1 VTEAC
6 FAAGYGS
13 LGTFSARFHE
23 LVGCPPSEYRRQ
35 ARLLVRVPGLWLP
48 RPIPRASAP
57 ASAAVPPERR
67 VGARSRSIAAPPCD
81 PAPQE
86 AERMI
91 QRMSHTTIYVTD
103 QDVAHEFY
111 VGKLGFEVRTD
122 ATMDNGFRWLTV
134 GPKGQPDL
142 EIILMKVG
150 SGPTEDE
157 SLRGDADRCSPRGA
171 RRRRVRHAGLQ
182 ADLRGAA
189 RRGVQFKSPPEE
201 KFYGVEAILE
211 DPFGNWFSMTSET
224 AEARAPHRGRSA
236 VLR

>member
-1 VTEAC
+1 
-6 FAAGYGS
+6 
-13 LGTFSARFHE
+13 
-23 LVGCPPSEYRRQ
+23 
-35 ARLLVRVPGLWLP
+35 
-48 RPIPRASAP
+48 
-57 ASAAVPPERR
+57 
-67 VGARSRSIAAPPCD
+67 
-81 PAPQE
+81 
-86 AERMI
+86 MI

-157 SLRGDADRCSPRGA
+157 DVSAAMRILLAKGALGAGVFATPDCKQTYEELRA
-171 RRRRVRHAGLQ
+171 
-182 ADLRGAA
+182 
-189 RRGVQFKSPPEE
+189 RGVQFKSPPEE

-211 DPFGNWFSMTSET
+211 DPFGNWFSMTSES
-224 AEARAPHRGRSA
+224 R
-236 VLR
+236 